1 MLARSIRNT
10 AAALTVAALSASTP
24 LHLRWLVTAGVITA
38 VGGTRL
44 GTSWTGTGAAERPN
58 ANRFL
63 SPECLRTA
71 PVCLNFSN
79 CRVLG
84 IESQRLVPVSMPNQS
99 INRISD
105 DGTHVT
111 MERRVFRFGRLLS
124 DRLQAVT
131 FVKTH
136 T

>member
-1 MLARSIRNT
+1 M
-10 AAALTVAALSASTP
+10 
-24 LHLRWLVTAGVITA
+24 
-38 VGGTRL
+38 
-44 GTSWTGTGAAERPN
+44 
-58 ANRFL
+58 
-63 SPECLRTA
+63 
-71 PVCLNFSN
+71 CLNFSN

-111 MERRVFRFGRLLS
+111 MERRVFRFGRLLL

-136 T
+136 TWRPLLGLSHVPAIAWSGPHDAMKLCASLIGEGNLELGFCAHSVCPSL